1 MKHLISLFDLTKD
14 ELRRILE
21 ISESLKSDLASS
33 KQTAPLQGL
42 NLALIFEKQSLR
54 TRVSFEAGMTQL
66 GGGSLFLGQEAGWG
80 VRESMKDFS
89 EVLSEYV
96 DVIACRSYSHQT
108 VEQLAKYCTVPVI
121 NALTDFCHPCQA
133 LADVYTIAEH
143 VGGVSNLAGQEVAY
157 IGDANNVARSL
168 AIACGKLD
176 MRLTIACPEKYQFDA
191 NSLDVI
197 SKGCDGFVVEQTT
210 DARAAVENAVAL
222 YTDVWVSMGQE
233 KEQQQREQDFVE
245 YQVNEELLSVAAQD
259 SIFLHCLPARRGQ
272 EVTDAVM
279 DGPQSR
285 VVTQAGNRMHAQKGL
300 LMWLLQEVNQ

>member
-1 MKHLISLFDLTKD
+1 MRHVISLFDLTND

-21 ISESLKSDLASS
+21 IAELLKGDLVGS
-33 KQTAPLQGL
+33 KKMAPLRGS

-66 GGGSLFLGQEAGWG
+66 GGGCLFLGQEAGWG

-108 VEQLAKYCTVPVI
+108 VEELAKYCTVPVI

-133 LADVYTIAEH
+133 LADVHTIAEH
-143 VGGVSNLAGQEVAY
+143 VGGLQRLAGQQVAY
-157 IGDANNVARSL
+157 IGDANNIARSL
-168 AIACGKLD
+168 AIACGKLG
-176 MRLTIACPEKYQFDA
+176 MKLTIASPEKYQFDKS
-191 NSLDVI
+191 SLDSI
-197 SKGCDGFVVEQTT
+197 SDGCDGFTVQQTT
-210 DARAAVENAVAL
+210 DARAAVENAVAI
-222 YTDVWVSMGQE
+222 YTDVWTSMGQE
-233 KEQQQREQDFVE
+233 KEQKQREQDFAE
-245 YQVNEELLSVAAQD
+245 YQVDEQLLNVAAKD

-272 EVTDAVM
+272 EVTDAVI
-279 DGPQSR
+279 DGRQSR

-300 LMWLLQEVNQ
+300 LMWLLQEVNK

>member
-21 ISESLKSDLASS
+21 ISESLKSDLARS

-108 VEQLAKYCTVPVI
+108 VEQLAEYCTVPVI

-143 VGGVSNLAGQEVAY
+143 VGGFGNLAGQEVAY

-210 DARAAVENAVAL
+210 DARDAVENAVAI

-233 KEQQQREQDFVE
+233 KEQQQREQDFAE

-259 SIFLHCLPARRGQ
+259 PIFLHCLPARRGQ

>member
-1 MKHLISLFDLTKD
+1 MKHLISLSDLTKG

-21 ISESLKSDLASS
+21 ISESFKSDLARS
-33 KQTAPLQGL
+33 KMTAPLQGS

-96 DVIACRSYSHQT
+96 DIIACRSYSHQT
-108 VEQLAKYCTVPVI
+108 VLQLAQYCTVPVI

-133 LADVYTIAEH
+133 LADVHTIAEH
-143 VGGVSNLAGQEVAY
+143 VGGLNNLAGQEVAY

-176 MRLTIACPEKYQFDA
+176 MRLTIGCPEKYQFDA
-191 NSLDVI
+191 NALDVI
-197 SKGCDGFVVEQTT
+197 SKDCDGFAVAQTT
-210 DARAAVENAVAL
+210 DARAAVENAVAI

-233 KEQQQREQDFVE
+233 KEQQQREQDFAE
-245 YQVNEELLSVAAQD
+245 YQVNDELLSVAAQD

-279 DGPQSR
+279 DGPQSK

>member
-1 MKHLISLFDLTKD
+1 MRHLISLFDLTKD

-21 ISESLKSDLASS
+21 IAEALKSDLAGS
-33 KQTAPLQGL
+33 KNLAPLQGS

-66 GGGSLFLGQEAGWG
+66 GGGCLFLGQEAGWG
-80 VRESMKDFS
+80 SRESIKDFS

-108 VEQLAKYCTVPVI
+108 VVQLAEYCTVPVI
-121 NALTDFCHPCQA
+121 NALTDFSHPCQA

-143 VGGVSNLAGQEVAY
+143 VGGLNSLAGQQVAY

-168 AIACGKLD
+168 AIACAKLD
-176 MRLTIACPEKYQFDA
+176 MKLTIACPEKYQFDGD
-191 NSLDVI
+191 SLNVTYN
-197 SKGCDGFVVEQTT
+197 GCDGFQVQQTT
-210 DARAAVENAVAL
+210 DARAAVENAVAI
-222 YTDVWVSMGQE
+222 YTDVWASMGQE
-233 KEQQQREQDFVE
+233 QEQQQREQDFAE
-245 YQVNEELLSVAAQD
+245 YQVNEELLSVAPSD

-279 DGPQSR
+279 DGTQSR
-285 VVTQAGNRMHAQKGL
+285 VVAQAGNRMHAQKGL
-300 LMWLLQEVNQ
+300 LMWLLHEINE

>member
-1 MKHLISLFDLTKD
+1 MKHLISLLDLTTD
-14 ELRRILE
+14 ELWRILE
-21 ISESLKSDLASS
+21 IAESLKNDLARS
-33 KQTAPLQGL
+33 KKMAPLQGS

-66 GGGSLFLGQEAGWG
+66 GGGCLFLGQEAGWG

-108 VEQLAKYCTVPVI
+108 VEELAQYCTVPVI

-133 LADVYTIAEH
+133 LADVHTIAEH
-143 VGGVSNLAGQEVAY
+143 VGGFNSLAGQAVAY

-176 MRLTIACPEKYQFDA
+176 MSLTIACPEKYQFDTTA
-191 NSLDVI
+191 LDVI
-197 SKGCDGFVVEQTT
+197 SNGCDGFVVQQTT
-210 DARAAVENAVAL
+210 DARAAVENAVAI
-222 YTDVWVSMGQE
+222 YTDVWASMGQE
-233 KEQQQREQDFVE
+233 QEQQQRQQDFAE
-245 YQVNEELLSVAAQD
+245 YQVNEELLSVAAKD

-285 VVTQAGNRMHAQKGL
+285 VVTQAGNRMHVQKGL
-300 LMWLLQEVNQ
+300 LMWLLQEVNE